1 MDELTEMMRQIY
13 QQQHPGDE
21 VLIDD
26 LASQYD
32 TVLGYDG
39 LKNTAAIWLG
49 EKTGQNSK
57 VLGTT
62 LAMKIADEYYV
73 MSIALDYSG
82 NERAI
87 RQCVNDVAKYIAQ
100 QGHL

>member
-1 MDELTEMMRQIY
+1 EMMRQIY

-21 VLIDD
+21 ILMDD
-26 LASQYD
+26 LASQED

-39 LKNTAAIWLG
+39 LKPTTAIWLG

-62 LAMKIADEYYV
+62 LAMKIAEEFYV

-87 RQCVNDVAKYIAQ
+87 RQCVGDIAKHIAQ
-100 QGHL
+100 RGHL